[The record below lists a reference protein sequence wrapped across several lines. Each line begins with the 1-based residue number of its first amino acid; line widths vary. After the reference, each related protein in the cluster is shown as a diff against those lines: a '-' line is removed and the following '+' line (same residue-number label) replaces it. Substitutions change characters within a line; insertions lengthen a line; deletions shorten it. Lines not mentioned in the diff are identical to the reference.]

1 MVVAVMSYTGYN
13 MEDAVILNKSSVERG
28 MARSTFFRLYTVEER
43 RYPGG
48 EEDRI
53 EIPDPS
59 VHGYR
64 GKQFYSKLGK
74 EGIIG
79 VEVPVEGGEILVGK
93 TSPSR
98 FMEEMKEFGVIA
110 AKRKDTSTGVRH
122 GEKGIVDMV
131 IMTTTSEGH
140 RLVKVRVRDLGIVEI
155 GDKFASRHGQKGV
168 VGMLI
173 PQSDM
178 PYTSEGIT
186 PDLIINPHALPS
198 RMTLGQLMESIAGKV
213 AALRGRYVDATP
225 FYGEDIESLKR
236 ELLLLGYPM
245 DGTEP
250 MYDGRTGELI
260 GSPIFIGIVFY
271 QKLHHMVANKIHA
284 RARGQVQI
292 LTKQPTEGRA
302 REGGLRFG
310 EMERDS
316 LVGHGASILLKE
328 KMLDA
333 SDKTTVYVCT
343 ECGHIGW
350 FDRNNKKPVCP
361 LHGDKSKIVPVSVS
375 YAFKLLLQEL
385 MAMLI
390 APRLIVKEKVDVFR
404 ERWR

>member
-1 MVVAVMSYTGYN
+1 
-13 MEDAVILNKSSVERG
+13 
-28 MARSTFFRLYTVEER
+28 
-43 RYPGG
+43 
-48 EEDRI
+48 
-53 EIPDPS
+53 
-59 VHGYR
+59 
-64 GKQFYSKLGK
+64 
-74 EGIIG
+74 
-79 VEVPVEGGEILVGK
+79 
-93 TSPSR
+93 
-98 FMEEMKEFGVIA
+98 
-110 AKRKDTSTGVRH
+110 
-122 GEKGIVDMV
+122 
-131 IMTTTSEGH
+131 MTTTSEGH
-140 RLVKVRVRDLGIVEI
+140 RLVKVRVRDLGVVEI

-178 PYTSEGIT
+178 PYTSDGIT

-213 AALRGRYVDATP
+213 AALRGRLVDATP

-333 SDKTTVYVCT
+333 SDKTVVYVCT

-350 FDRNNKKPVCP
+350 FDRNGKKPVCP
-361 LHGDKSKIVPVSVS
+361 IHGDKSKIVPVSVS

-390 APRLIVKEKVDVFR
+390 APRLIVKEKVEVFR
-404 ERWR
+404 ERWG